1 MLKSNSKLSLLVVS
15 DTLNERESKN
25 KMNGQYIDII
35 FLALIAAVL
44 IYRLARVL
52 GSEVDENKDNNTE
65 QKNEIRENT
74 QDNVVSIAMHGQ
86 KEFVGALAA
95 YDEEE
100 TKKDP
105 IKAVFYKIYSLDKS
119 FSPEK
124 FLTGAKA
131 AFEMIIEAFIEGDED
146 TLKKLVSKDVLES
159 FKKAI
164 AGYKENNQKVEQSL
178 IGFTDAKIIKA
189 DLEGTEAKLTVE
201 FVTEQSKAVVDA
213 DGNVVEGDAVMI
225 STVKDIWVFAKDLED
240 SSPNWMLVSTK
251 GGN

>member
-74 QDNVVSIAMHGQ
+74 QDNVVSMAMHGQ

-105 IKAVFYKIYSLDKS
+105 IKAVFYKNHLDYTPLGDIVS
-119 FSPEK
+119 TVITLIQGHPEIDFYFK
-124 FLTGAKA
+124 HKTGEKTV
-131 AFEMIIEAFIEGDED
+131 ELD
-146 TLKKLVSKDVLES
+146 TRQLKLV
-159 FKKAI
+159 
-164 AGYKENNQKVEQSL
+164 
-178 IGFTDAKIIKA
+178 
-189 DLEGTEAKLTVE
+189 
-201 FVTEQSKAVVDA
+201 
-213 DGNVVEGDAVMI
+213 
-225 STVKDIWVFAKDLED
+225 LED
-240 SSPNWMLVSTK
+240 VPLNSYEVLCWIKEYLLEQYIN
-251 GGN
+251 